1 MLSLR
6 FVVAALLVL
15 GLSWRAHAWCDGDS
29 FSRNAPGSTIASG
42 PVALAGIVGGI
53 GNAVSDGG
61 DGRASL
67 GWRVSGFVT
76 GALGLAAGVTT
87 LVYSTGGG
95 DCTGGG
101 GIRAWNR
108 SGHREPRDCCGGFRP
123 TAPAARPVP
132 RGPAAGLARS
142 VGGGWCEGDCF
153 RWPRAAT
160 DFLLRGAARVGSS
173 LDRAGPVAS
182 ARGLTLCT
190 APARPKTGL
199 SGGAR
204 RPGGA
209 PPR

>member
-95 DCTGGG
+95 DCTGGAG
-101 GIRAWNR
+101 FGPGIGVGIANLAIAVVDFALPLLRRAR
-108 SGHREPRDCCGGFRP
+108 SPEAPRQVSLVPLAGVGVRG
-123 TAPAARPVP
+123 TAF
-132 RGPAAGLARS
+132 AGL
-142 VGGGWCEGDCF
+142 G
-153 RWPRAAT
+153 
-160 DFLLRGAARVGSS
+160 LRLISF
-173 LDRAGPVAS
+173 
-182 ARGLTLCT
+182 
-190 APARPKTGL
+190 
-199 SGGAR
+199 
-204 RPGGA
+204 
-209 PPR
+209 